1 MGRFENNQSSQGD
14 DGDVSSDVSNAQKKM
29 IEELQTL
36 QQNVLK
42 SLQDDINHLQTE
54 KNRLAEDVQKLQV
67 QKTNLQQE
75 QLANEHQV
83 LLRQL
88 VQVLAN
94 HVSLQLQSSLEKLFA
109 DVVFR
114 TSANA
119 PNLPGNLSGITTSE
133 ASLQQTESLL
143 NSFNGTV
150 LSTFEQLQGELRNY
164 QSNFSQQLSR
174 MYNEQ
179 EQGEAL
185 LAELVHRLRY
195 ELENSPAVN
204 STTSI
209 ESVYQVESEI
219 EPQINLEEIFEVES
233 NVSAQEAV
241 REDVGESSS
250 IVVTNSPNTE
260 ATEEENPFV
269 EKNNSPYRF
278 PDTVIPNPLTRAQL
292 DAELEPNEERNF
304 VVNPPQ
310 TSTTKPRQ
318 AENRRFSAG
327 DTESVGH
334 ASRTRFSAGDAS
346 RTRSKNSSWLTSGLV
361 MVVLSLVASALYN
374 VSVRA
379 MFFPRS
385 QIFGVFDVQQLISP
399 TLGNCLLILML
410 RMLVVVPLMLVL
422 APIMHPWIWQDISA
436 LANSLRRNSRQPNT
450 QQTNSTPNI
459 TKPLLILAVAS
470 GFFLFLSQLLIYLAI
485 GQVAT
490 GIAIA
495 LFFVY
500 PIASGFLA
508 WLLFKNEQRQLPT
521 LFGISAIACICLG
534 ELLVIS
540 SGGNGSTSAGTTAAI
555 LSGISFAI
563 YIILTRICAAKIHPV
578 TFTLFNFTTMLV
590 FCFIGLIIPLP
601 SNLGVQINNT
611 NLLELVLTAFILGVL
626 TLFGYILN
634 NLGVRKFGANRSAI
648 IGATLPAITVIFAG
662 LIIQESLALI
672 QVIGVLIVTLGTI
685 AFNLEKIRDRLKTQ
699 RNT

>member
-114 TSANA
+114 TSANS
-119 PNLPGNLSGITTSE
+119 PNLPANQSGINTSE
-133 ASLQQTESLL
+133 ASLQQTERLL

-174 MYNEQ
+174 MYSEQ

-233 NVSAQEAV
+233 NISPQEAV

-292 DAELEPNEERNF
+292 DAELEPNEEHNF
-304 VVNPPQ
+304 GVNPPQ
-310 TSTTKPRQ
+310 TSTTKARQ

-327 DTESVGH
+327 D
-334 ASRTRFSAGDAS
+334 ASRFSAGDAS
-346 RTRSKNSSWLTSGLV
+346 RSQSKTKNSSWFTSGLV

-422 APIMHPWIWQDISA
+422 APIMHPSIWQDISA
-436 LANSLRRNSRQPNT
+436 LANSLRRNSRQRNT

-459 TKPLLILAVAS
+459 TKALLILAVAS

-495 LFFVY
+495 LFFIY
-500 PIASGFLA
+500 PIVSGFLA
-508 WLLFKNEQRQLPT
+508 WLLFKSEQRQLPT

-540 SGGNGSTSAGTTAAI
+540 SGGNGNTSAGATAAI

-578 TFTLFNFTTMLV
+578 TFTLLNFTTMLV

-626 TLFGYILN
+626 TLSGYILN

-648 IGATLPAITVIFAG
+648 IGATLPAVTVIFAG
-662 LIIQESLALI
+662 LIIQESLAFI
-672 QVIGVLIVTLGTI
+672 QVIGVLIVTLGAA

-699 RNT
+699 RNN

>member
-114 TSANA
+114 TSANGT
-119 PNLPGNLSGITTSE
+119 NLPGNLSATATPE
-133 ASLQQTESLL
+133 VSLQQTERLL

-174 MYNEQ
+174 MYSEQ

-185 LAELVHRLRY
+185 LAELVHRLRH

-233 NVSAQEAV
+233 NVSPQEAV
-241 REDVGESSS
+241 REDIGESSS

-260 ATEEENPFV
+260 ATDEENPFV
-269 EKNNSPYRF
+269 EKNISPYRF

-292 DAELEPNEERNF
+292 DAELEPNEPVRERNF

-310 TSTTKPRQ
+310 TSTTNPRQ
-318 AENRRFSAG
+318 TENKRA
-327 DTESVGH
+327 
-334 ASRTRFSAGDAS
+334 TRFSAGDAS
-346 RTRSKNSSWLTSGLV
+346 RSQSKNSSWLTSGLV
-361 MVVLSLVASALYN
+361 MVLLSLVASALYN

-422 APIMHPWIWQDISA
+422 APIMHPWIWQDVSA
-436 LANSLRRNSRQPNT
+436 LANSLRRNSRQLNT

-459 TKPLLILAVAS
+459 TKPLLILAIAS

-495 LFFVY
+495 LFFIY
-500 PIASGFLA
+500 PIVSGFLA
-508 WLLFKNEQRQLPT
+508 WLLFKSEQRQLPT

-540 SGGNGSTSAGTTAAI
+540 NGGNGSTSAGITAAI
-555 LSGISFAI
+555 LSGVSFAI

-578 TFTLFNFTTMLV
+578 TFTLLNFTTMLV

-634 NLGVRKFGANRSAI
+634 NLGVRKFGANRAAI
-648 IGATLPAITVIFAG
+648 IGATLPVITVIFAG
-662 LIIQESLALI
+662 LIIQESLAI
-672 QVIGVLIVTLGTI
+672 TQIIGVLIITLGTA

-699 RNT
+699 RNN

>member
-36 QQNVLK
+36 QQSVLK
-42 SLQDDINHLQTE
+42 SLQDDIQQLQTE

-109 DVVFR
+109 DVAFR
-114 TSANA
+114 TSENGTT
-119 PNLPGNLSGITTSE
+119 LPGSQSATATSQ
-133 ASLQQTESLL
+133 ASLEQTERLL

-174 MYNEQ
+174 MYDEQ
-179 EQGEAL
+179 EQGEAI
-185 LAELVHRLRY
+185 LAELVHRLRH
-195 ELENSPAVN
+195 ELENSPATN
-204 STTSI
+204 STVSI
-209 ESVYQVESEI
+209 ESVYQVESEV

-233 NVSAQEAV
+233 TVPPQE
-241 REDVGESSS
+241 EVGESSS
-250 IVVTNSPNTE
+250 IVVANSPNTE
-260 ATEEENPFV
+260 ATDDENPFV
-269 EKNNSPYRF
+269 EKNIPPYRF

-292 DAELEPNEERNF
+292 DAKLEPNEPARERNL
-304 VVNPPQ
+304 VVNPPPIPA
-310 TSTTKPRQ
+310 TNARE
-318 AENRRFSAG
+318 AEKSRFS
-327 DTESVGH
+327 T
-334 ASRTRFSAGDAS
+334 GDAS
-346 RTRSKNSSWLTSGLV
+346 RSQSKTKKSSWLTSGLV

-385 QIFGVFDVQQLISP
+385 QILGIFDVQQLISP

-436 LANSLRRNSRQPNT
+436 LTNSLRRNPRQPNLG
-450 QQTNSTPNI
+450 QGNHQPNI
-459 TKPLLILAVAS
+459 TKPLLILAITS

-485 GQVAT
+485 GRVAT

-495 LFFVY
+495 LFFIY

-534 ELLVIS
+534 ELLILS
-540 SGGNGSTSAGTTAAI
+540 SGNTSTGATAAI

-578 TFTLFNFTTMLV
+578 TFTLLNFTTMLV

-648 IGATLPAITVIFAG
+648 IGAMLPAITVIFAG
-662 LIIQESLALI
+662 LIIQESLAII
-672 QVIGVLIVTLGTI
+672 QIIGVLIVTLGTV
-685 AFNLEKIRDRLKTQ
+685 AFNLEKIRDRLKAHK
-699 RNT
+699 NT

>member
-36 QQNVLK
+36 QQNVIK
-42 SLQDDINHLQTE
+42 SLQEDIQHLKTE

-75 QLANEHQV
+75 ELAKEHQV

-109 DVVFR
+109 DVVSR
-114 TSANA
+114 TSAS
-119 PNLPGNLSGITTSE
+119 GTNLSASQSTSVTPE
-133 ASLQQTESLL
+133 ASLQQTERLL
-143 NSFNGTV
+143 TSFNGTV
-150 LSTFEQLQGELRNY
+150 LSTFEQLQGDLRNY

-174 MYNEQ
+174 MYNEK
-179 EQGEAL
+179 EQGEAI
-185 LAELVHRLRY
+185 LAELVHRLRH

-204 STTSI
+204 STASL
-209 ESVYQVESEI
+209 ESVSQIEQQVES
-219 EPQINLEEIFEVES
+219 QINLEDIFEIANTVLPEKPFKEEIVES
-233 NVSAQEAV
+233 S
-241 REDVGESSS
+241 D
-250 IVVTNSPNTE
+250 IVIANSPTSNTE
-260 ATEEENPFV
+260 ASEDENPFV
-269 EKNNSPYRF
+269 EKNIPPYRF

-292 DAELEPNEERNF
+292 DAELETNQPVRERNF
-304 VVNPPQ
+304 VVNPPPVQ
-310 TSTTKPRQ
+310 TTGSRQPETPRSQ
-318 AENRRFSAG
+318 N
-327 DTESVGH
+327 
-334 ASRTRFSAGDAS
+334 
-346 RTRSKNSSWLTSGLV
+346 SKQTGNSSWLTSGFV
-361 MVVLSLVASALYN
+361 MILLSLVASALYN
-374 VSVRA
+374 VSIRA
-379 MFFPRS
+379 MFFPKS
-385 QIFGVFDVQQLISP
+385 QILGVFDVQQLISP

-422 APIMHPWIWQDISA
+422 APIMHPWIWQDIGA
-436 LANSLRRNSRQPNT
+436 LAKSLRRNSRQPNPE
-450 QQTNSTPNI
+450 QINSQPNI
-459 TKPLLILAVAS
+459 TKPLLILAIAS

-495 LFFVY
+495 LFFIY
-500 PIASGFLA
+500 PITSGFLA
-508 WLLFKNEQRQLPT
+508 WLLFKSEQRERPT
-521 LFGISAIACICLG
+521 LFRISAIACICLG

-540 SGGNGSTSAGTTAAI
+540 IGGNGSTSAGATAAI

-578 TFTLFNFTTMLV
+578 TFTLLNFTTMLV

-601 SNLGVQINNT
+601 SYLGVQINNT
-611 NLLELVLTAFILGVL
+611 NLLELVLSAFILGVL

-634 NLGVRKFGANRSAI
+634 NLGVRKFGANRSAL
-648 IGATLPAITVIFAG
+648 IGTTLPAITVIFAG
-662 LIIQESLALI
+662 LIIQESLSII
-672 QVIGVLIVTLGTI
+672 QVMGVLMVTLGAA
-685 AFNLEKIRDRLKTQ
+685 AFNLEKIRKRHSHGVS
-699 RNT
+699 N